1 MELFE
6 LTCCEPGSHPFLKW
20 HCSKRIDLGKAL
32 VSIKR
37 ATQFPSVEWETR
49 ALGICLECRSRGLL
63 LYYQIMVC
71 FPSFTLFTEPVAYT
85 EATSQYGDMGDLFFA
100 DYERLWTSKWIRW
113 PNDPTI
119 AHSWKIGGWAMNLNI
134 DAGNNRSMV
143 GIRDPTEGCGW
154 KLRIL
159 KHCSVDRC
167 FQHCQGIETSKRPSL
182 ACFCKVAAVGFSG
195 FGTWKLRGNPWK
207 KIKPI
212 IHSPTFNFGVIW
224 CNLFRPNPDS
234 SGCFK
239 PCFSSPGACNKQRRH
254 KWKRR
259 TRRFAV
265 PAANQRWGLAPAAA
279 RGIYQVV
286 FGTHWAFST
295 WIMDDD
301 DMQMDVHD
309 RYHCISLFNCN

>member
-20 HCSKRIDLGKAL
+20 HCSKRIDLGIAL

-37 ATQFPSVEWETR
+37 ATQFPSVEWQTR

-85 EATSQYGDMGDLFFA
+85 EATSQYGDMGGLFFA

-143 GIRDPTEGCGW
+143 GIQLKDVVGNWGSWNIAAWTDASSIARA
-154 KLRIL
+154 LR
-159 KHCSVDRC
+159 
-167 FQHCQGIETSKRPSL
+167 RPRRPAL
-182 ACFCKVAAVGFSG
+182 PVGKVAAVRFSG

-212 IHSPTFNFGVIW
+212 IHSPTFSFGVIW

-286 FGTHWAFST
+286 FGTHWFFST

-301 DMQMDVHD
+301 DNGRKSCRWMYMTG
-309 RYHCISLFNCN
+309 IIT